1 MDNGI
6 KQKNNKVCGM
16 GIASFVLAIL
26 SIVTMCYVVFSVA
39 FGIFAIILGILSI
52 FVEGKNS
59 MGIAGLVISVISV
72 LMTIILFVT
81 LGVMDIDLLCIPD
94 YYKFM

>member
-1 MDNGI
+1 MDNEI
-6 KQKNNKVCGM
+6 KQKSNKICGM
-16 GIASFVLAIL
+16 GIASFVLSIL

-59 MGIAGLVISVISV
+59 MGIAGLVIAVISI

-81 LGVMDIDLLCIPD
+81 LGVMDVDLLYIPD